1 MIQKNTRFLIIG
13 LGLIGGSYAMGLKK
27 QGYHVDAI
35 EINQL
40 SIDYAIKNNI
50 IDYGSTFDLDLI
62 SQADIIISGLYPN
75 MTVDWIVTYQ
85 KYFKSGALITDVS
98 SVKTGVVYP
107 IQQNLRDDVEFIS
120 SHPMAGKE
128 VSGVKFADDT
138 IFHIANFII
147 LPTEKNTKEA
157 IDTMY
162 QFAKILGFSNI
173 SELTV
178 EQHDEI
184 IGFVSH
190 LTHAIAVSL
199 MNTNDNTHLVEYT
212 GDSFRDLTRIAKINE
227 NLWSEVFFLN
237 KENLIHEIDDFIN
250 EVNHLK
256 EKLVNDDVEG
266 LKELF
271 IQSTARRK
279 LFDR

>member
-1 MIQKNTRFLIIG
+1 MINKNTRFLIVG

-27 QGYHVDAI
+27 QGYHVEAI

-40 SIDYAIKNNI
+40 SIDFALKHDI
-50 IDYGSTFDLDLI
+50 IDKGATFDLDMI
-62 SQADIIISGLYPN
+62 QAADIIFIGLYPN
-75 MTVDWIVTYQ
+75 MTADWISTYQ
-85 KYFKSGALITDVS
+85 KYFKPGALISDVS

-107 IQQNLRDDVEFIS
+107 IQAMIRKDVEFLS

-128 VSGVKFADDT
+128 VSGVKFADDA
-138 IFHIANFII
+138 IFHSANFIV
-147 LPTEKNTKEA
+147 LPTEHNTQEA
-157 IDTMY
+157 VDTLF
-162 QFAKILGFSNI
+162 QFANILGFSNI
-173 SELTV
+173 SKLTV
-178 EQHDEI
+178 EEHDEM

-237 KENLIHEIDDFIN
+237 KENLIREINDFSK
-250 EVNHLK
+250 EVEHLK
-256 EKLVNDDVEG
+256 SMLETDDIDG
-266 LKELF
+266 LKKLF

-279 LFDR
+279 LFDK

>member
-1 MIQKNTRFLIIG
+1 MISKDTKFLIVG

-27 QGYHVDAI
+27 NGYHVDAI

-40 SIDYAIKNNI
+40 SIDYALKHDI
-50 IDYGSTFDLDLI
+50 IDRGSTFDIELI
-62 SQADIIISGLYPN
+62 QEADIIIIGLYPN
-75 MTVDWIVTYQ
+75 MSVDWIATYQ
-85 KYFKSGALITDVS
+85 KYFKPGALITDVA
-98 SVKTGVVYP
+98 SVKTGVVKP
-107 IQQNLRDDVEFIS
+107 IQTMIRDDVEYCS

-128 VSGVKFADDT
+128 VSGVKFADDA
-138 IFHIANFII
+138 IFHVANFII

-157 IDTMY
+157 IDTLR
-162 QFAKILGFSNI
+162 QFASILGFSNI
-173 SELTV
+173 SELSV
-178 EQHDEI
+178 EQHDEM

-237 KENLIHEIDDFIN
+237 KENLIREIDAFTK
-250 EVNHLK
+250 EVDNLK
-256 EKLVNDDVEG
+256 SKLLNNDVEG

-279 LFDR
+279 LFDK

>member
-35 EINQL
+35 EVNQL

-85 KYFKSGALITDVS
+85 KYFKPGTLITDVS

-162 QFAKILGFSNI
+162 QFSKILGFANI

-178 EQHDEI
+178 EQHDEMV
-184 IGFVSH
+184 GFVSH

-250 EVNHLK
+250 EVNNLK
-256 EKLVNDDVEG
+256 EKLVHDDVEG

>member
-1 MIQKNTRFLIIG
+1 MIQENTRFLIVG

-27 QGYHVDAI
+27 NGYHVDAI

-40 SIDYAIKNNI
+40 SIDYAIKHNI
-50 IDYGSTFDLDLI
+50 IDRGSTFDIDYI
-62 SQADIIISGLYPN
+62 KEADIIISGLYPN
-75 MTVDWIVTYQ
+75 MTVDWITTYQ
-85 KYFKSGALITDVS
+85 KYFKPGALITDVS
-98 SVKTGVVYP
+98 SVKTGVVEP
-107 IQQNLRDDVEFIS
+107 IQKIIRRDVEFIS

-128 VSGVKFADDT
+128 VSGVKFADDS

-147 LPTEKNTKEA
+147 LPTESNTKEA
-157 IDTMY
+157 VATMR
-162 QFAKILGFSNI
+162 QFAEILGFSNI

-178 EQHDEI
+178 AQHDEMI
-184 IGFVSH
+184 CFVSH

-237 KENLIHEIDDFIN
+237 KENLIREIDDFIQ

-256 EKLVNDDVEG
+256 ATLEQDDVDG

>member
-1 MIQKNTRFLIIG
+1 MIQENTRFLIVG

-27 QGYHVDAI
+27 NGYHVDAI

-40 SIDYAIKNNI
+40 SIDYALKHDI
-50 IDYGSTFDLDLI
+50 IDRGSTFDIDYI
-62 SQADIIISGLYPN
+62 KEADIIISGLYPN
-75 MTVDWIVTYQ
+75 MTVDWITTYQ
-85 KYFKSGALITDVS
+85 KYFKQGALITDVS
-98 SVKTGVVYP
+98 SVKTGVVKP
-107 IQQNLRDDVEFIS
+107 IQNIIRKDVEFIS

-128 VSGVKFADDT
+128 VSGVKFADDS

-147 LPTEKNTKEA
+147 LPTDNNSREA
-157 IDTMY
+157 VDTMR
-162 QFAKILGFSNI
+162 QFADILGFRNI

-178 EQHDEI
+178 EQHDEMV
-184 IGFVSH
+184 GFVSH

-237 KENLIHEIDDFIN
+237 KENLIREIDDFIQ

-256 EKLVNDDVEG
+256 SKLEENDKDG